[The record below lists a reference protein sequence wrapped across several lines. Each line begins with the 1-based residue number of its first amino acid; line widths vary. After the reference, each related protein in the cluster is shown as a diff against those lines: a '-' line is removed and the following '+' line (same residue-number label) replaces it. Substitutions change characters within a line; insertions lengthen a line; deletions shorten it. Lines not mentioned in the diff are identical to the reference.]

1 MAMTDPGMAQTI
13 AAMRADG
20 WTFRMV
26 TTALGT
32 SVARFEKRKF
42 LPHPS
47 DEEGDLVYTAEHA
60 DPAEAVRQAARLAK
74 HRVYSERQIE

>member
-1 MAMTDPGMAQTI
+1 MSEADMAQII

-26 TTALGT
+26 TTEGT
-32 SVARFEKRKF
+32 YIARFEKRKF
-42 LPHPS
+42 LPQPS

-60 DPAEAVRQAARLAK
+60 DPAQAVQQAARLAK
-74 HRVYSERQIE
+74 HGVYSERQIE

>member
-1 MAMTDPGMAQTI
+1 MSEADMAQII

-26 TTALGT
+26 TTKLGT
-32 SVARFEKRKF
+32 YVVRFEKRKF

-47 DEEGDLVYTAEHA
+47 DEEGDLVHTAEHA
-60 DPAEAVRQAARLAK
+60 DPAQAVQQAARLAK
-74 HRVYSERQIE
+74 HGVYSERQIVE